1 MAHKRD
7 TPDQGPMPG
16 DAGPGE
22 ARVPARL
29 EAALRGLSAGDPVF
43 AAPAGFDDD
52 ILGMARARLRP
63 RPVVRVLLRAGTGLA
78 AAAALGLVAVLWW
91 QGGGGGSGVGGGT
104 HIATLDPA
112 RQVDIVD
119 AFVLARRLR
128 DGARPDASWDV
139 TRDGAVDEQD
149 VERLKAMAVR
159 LDRAGNGGGGA

>member
-1 MAHKRD
+1 MRD
-7 TPDQGPMPG
+7 KPDQDPMPG
-16 DAGPGE
+16 DAAPGE
-22 ARVPARL
+22 VRIPARL
-29 EAALRGLSAGDPVF
+29 EAALRGLSAGDEY

-52 ILGMARARLRP
+52 LLRMARAKLRP

-91 QGGGGGSGVGGGT
+91 QGGGGSRGAS
-104 HIATLDPA
+104 IAALDPA

-128 DGARPDASWDV
+128 AGGGAAPDASWDV
-139 TRDGAVDEQD
+139 TRDGTVDEQD

-159 LDRAGNGGGGA
+159 LDRATAGGGGGA